1 MRIRAAGMAAVVG
14 LGLVLGGA
22 AGRAQEAGGVPVGVA
37 IATLKPVNRTAE
49 FVGRIEAPERVDI
62 RARVKGM
69 LEAVLFTEGQM
80 VTEGEPLFRIEKP
93 LFEADVE
100 AARGRL
106 SHAQASLELAK
117 LQRDRAQ
124 TLVDRNTGS
133 VANRDQAAADEAS
146 ARGDVLTAE
155 AALKT
160 AEINLGYTD
169 ITSPITGRI
178 GRSTYTKGHI
188 IGPESGPLA
197 LVVSQNPMYVVF
209 PISQR
214 DFLEARAQ
222 GAAGKGAADSLE
234 VRVRFADGSTY
245 GEVGRLNYIDV
256 SVDRTT
262 DTLNLRATLPNPDGA
277 LIDGQLV
284 RVDLTVGKPE
294 DELLIP
300 QAALIADQAGLYVFV
315 VEDGKAVVRR
325 VKVSGQQGTDSII
338 AEGVK
343 PGEPVI
349 VDGFQNIR
357 PGAAVRA
364 TPAASF
370 GG

>member
-1 MRIRAAGMAAVVG
+1 MAIRSAGMAAVMAV
-14 LGLVLGGA
+14 GLVLAGGPV
-22 AGRAQEAGGVPVGVA
+22 RAQDAGGVPVGVA
-37 IATLKPVNRTAE
+37 IATLKPVSRSAE

-69 LEAVLFTEGQM
+69 LQAVLFTEGQM
-80 VTEGEPLFRIEKP
+80 VQEGQPLFQIEKP

-100 AARGRL
+100 AAQGRL
-106 SHAQASLELAK
+106 AHAQAALELAK
-117 LQRDRAQ
+117 LQLDRAQ

-133 VANRDQAAADEAS
+133 VANRDQAAADASS
-146 ARGDVLTAE
+146 ARGDVLSAE

-160 AEINLGYTD
+160 AQINLGYTD
-169 ITSPITGRI
+169 ITAPITGRI

-214 DFLEARAQ
+214 DLLAAQ
-222 GAAGKGAADSLE
+222 ADGTAAGADGLE

-245 GEVGRLNYIDV
+245 GEVGRINYIDV
-256 SVDRTT
+256 SVDRST
-262 DTLNLRATLPNPDGA
+262 DTLTMRATLANPAGK

-294 DELLIP
+294 DQLLIP
-300 QAALIADQAGLYVFV
+300 QAALIADQAGLYVFAV
-315 VEDGKAVVRR
+315 ADGKAVVRR
-325 VKVSGQQGTDSII
+325 VKVAGQEGTESII
-338 AEGVK
+338 AEGLK
-343 PGEPVI
+343 PGEPVV

-364 TPAASF
+364 TPVPGI